1 MEKIGGVVES
11 YNKSQGCSHSSKI
24 IINFPFSVA
33 LIERE
38 VTMTQPFST
47 FPYLIHQENIP
58 NQAEGYPYIYMYI
71 YRDFLCANK
80 FESG

>member
-1 MEKIGGVVES
+1 M
-11 YNKSQGCSHSSKI
+11 
-24 IINFPFSVA
+24 INFPFSVA

-58 NQAEGYPYIYMYI
+58 NQAEGYPYIYICMYI
-71 YRDFLCANK
+71 MIFFVRTNLNLGEMPSLSSTEGQGSLFSK
-80 FESG
+80 

>member
-1 MEKIGGVVES
+1 M
-11 YNKSQGCSHSSKI
+11 
-24 IINFPFSVA
+24 INFPFSVA

-47 FPYLIHQENIP
+47 FLYLIHQENIL

-71 YRDFLCANK
+71 YIVIFFVRTNLNLG
-80 FESG
+80 EMPSLSST